1 MFDKLEDLLV
11 RLEEIL
17 SELNEPGVA
26 NDPARF
32 QKLMK
37 EQSELEPIVD
47 AYKEYKA
54 CQQTVE
60 ESLMMLDEESD
71 EEMREML
78 KEELSDAKSRIE
90 ELETEL
96 KILLLPKD
104 PNDSK
109 NVIVEIRAGA
119 GGDEAALF
127 AAEIYRMYVKYA
139 ESRRWKTE
147 LMSLNE
153 NGIGGFKEVTFMING
168 AGAYSRL
175 KYESGVHRVQRVPE
189 TESGGRIHTSTITVA
204 IMPEAEEIDFQL
216 DLNDCKFDVFRA
228 SGNGG
233 QCVNT
238 TDSAVRLTH
247 IPTGIVISCQDE
259 KSQLKNRDKALRVLR
274 SRLYDMELQKRHDE
288 EAEARRSQVGT
299 GDRSEKIRTYNFP
312 QGRVTDHRI
321 KLTLHRLD
329 AILNGD
335 LDEIIDSLIAA
346 DQTAKLA
353 KMNQ

>member
-37 EQSELEPIVD
+37 EQSELQPIVD

-78 KEELSDAKSRIE
+78 KEELADAKNRIE

-299 GDRSEKIRTYNFP
+299 GDRSEKIHTYNFP

-329 AILNGD
+329 TILNGD

>member
-37 EQSELEPIVD
+37 EQSELQPIVD

-78 KEELSDAKSRIE
+78 KEELADAKNRIE

-247 IPTGIVISCQDE
+247 SPTGIGISCQDE

-329 AILNGD
+329 TILNGD

>member
-37 EQSELEPIVD
+37 EQSELQPIVD

-299 GDRSEKIRTYNFP
+299 GDSSEKIRTYNFP

>member
-37 EQSELEPIVD
+37 EQSELQPIVD

-78 KEELSDAKSRIE
+78 KEELADAKSRIE

-329 AILNGD
+329 TILNGD

-346 DQTAKLA
+346 DRTAKLA

>member
-37 EQSELEPIVD
+37 EQSELQPIVD

-78 KEELSDAKSRIE
+78 KEELADAKNRIE

-153 NGIGGFKEVTFMING
+153 NVIGGFKEVTFMING

-329 AILNGD
+329 TILNGD